1 MSCRAIYPR
10 TFTQE
15 NVLLID
21 ETITSDRDKNKFNA
35 KKNYTLMTI
44 RYALQKTTILFFSRL
59 ILLQDSIQPL
69 VFTLTH
75 NSGEV
80 KSCEFIWYHYFCLL
94 SHHIVKVEWIGTIW
108 KMWNRQKGD
117 QTKSNH
123 KMFKWRDADG
133 SSVGI
138 STCFVLKPHFLLPK
152 SHHSIFL
159 RIEKVK

>member
-21 ETITSDRDKNKFNA
+21 KTITSDRGKNKFNA
-35 KKNYTLMTI
+35 KKITRLWRFVM
-44 RYALQKTTILFFSRL
+44 RYKRPQYYFSRS

-94 SHHIVKVEWIGTIW
+94 SHHIIKVEWIGTIW

-152 SHHSIFL
+152 SHHSIFCGL
-159 RIEKVK
+159 KK